1 MTAGVMARK
10 GSKSMKYPG
19 CPPSS
24 KLVFMRVSAVLGGK
38 GGNTKPTEV
47 FVYYSAEWEVKNTFQ

>member
-1 MTAGVMARK
+1 
-10 GSKSMKYPG
+10 MKYPG